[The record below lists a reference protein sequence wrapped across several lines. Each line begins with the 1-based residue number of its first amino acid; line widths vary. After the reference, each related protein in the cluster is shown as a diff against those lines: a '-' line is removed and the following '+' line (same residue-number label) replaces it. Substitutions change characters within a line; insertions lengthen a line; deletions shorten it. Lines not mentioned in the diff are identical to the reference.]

1 MPLTTAALE
10 VNTNRARVSIH
21 NRDMQTKT
29 KEGWRPAPVPGT
41 SSLTQVREAARDCT
55 ACHLY
60 KRATQTV
67 FGEGP
72 KGAPIMLVG
81 EQPGDYEDV
90 AGKPFVGPAGK
101 IMDRALEEAGID
113 RKQVYV
119 TNTVKHFKW
128 EPRGKRRIHQKPNSR
143 EIAACRPWLEAELRL
158 VRPKLVVVLGATAGQ
173 AIFGPSF
180 RVTRERG
187 KLLSSKFAAKVV
199 ATVHPSSLLRQPDE
213 ESREHEYK
221 SFVADLRVALNAAD
235 EK

>member
-1 MPLTTAALE
+1 MREQAADLQ
-10 VNTNRARVSIH
+10 VNTNRGRVSIH
-21 NRDMQTKT
+21 IRDMQTKT
-29 KEGWRPAPVPGT
+29 EEGWQPAPVPET
-41 SSLTQVREAARDCT
+41 SSLTELRNAARDCT

-72 KGAPIMLVG
+72 RGAPIMLVG

-101 IMDRALEEAGID
+101 IMDRALEGAGID
-113 RKQVYV
+113 RKQIYV
-119 TNTVKHFKW
+119 TNAVKHFKW
-128 EPRGKRRIHQKPNSR
+128 EPRGKRRIHQKPNAR

-187 KLLSSKFAAKVV
+187 KLLSAKLAPKVV

-213 ESREHEYK
+213 ESRQREYAH
-221 SFVADLRVALNAAD
+221 FVADLRVARRGAG

>member
-1 MPLTTAALE
+1 M
-10 VNTNRARVSIH
+10 NTNRARLSIPIREMRT
-21 NRDMQTKT
+21 ND
-29 KEGWRPAPVPGT
+29 EEYARPATPPDT
-41 SSLTQVREAARDCT
+41 SRWSPLREAARDCT

-72 KGAPIMLVG
+72 RGAPIMLVG
-81 EQPGDYEDV
+81 EQPGDYEDI

-101 IMDRALEEAGID
+101 IMDRALEESGID
-113 RKQVYV
+113 RNQVYV
-119 TNTVKHFKW
+119 ANAVKHFKW
-128 EPRGKRRIHQKPNSR
+128 EPGGKRRIHQKPNSR

-158 VRPKLVVVLGATAGQ
+158 VKPKLVVAMGATAAQ
-173 AIFGPSF
+173 AIFGPGF

-187 KLLSSKFAAKVV
+187 KVLASPFATKVI

-213 ESREHEYK
+213 ESREREYALL
-221 SFVADLRVALNAAD
+221 VADLKAVLRAAG

>member
-1 MPLTTAALE
+1 MPTDGEEFARRALPPDTTSWSVA
-10 VNTNRARVSIH
+10 
-21 NRDMQTKT
+21 
-29 KEGWRPAPVPGT
+29 
-41 SSLTQVREAARDCT
+41 REAAKDCE

-72 KGAPIMLVG
+72 KSATMMLVG

-101 IMDRALEEAGID
+101 IMDQALEEAGID

-119 TNTVKHFKW
+119 TNAVKHFKW

-143 EIAACRPWLEAELRL
+143 EIAACRPWLEAELRI
-158 VRPKLVVVLGATAGQ
+158 VKPKLVVAMGATAAQ
-173 AIFGPSF
+173 TIFGPSF

-187 KLLSSKFAAKVV
+187 KLLSSKLAPRVL

-213 ESREHEYK
+213 ESREREYK
-221 SFVADLRVALNAAD
+221 HFVSDLRAAVRAAG
-235 EK
+235 EE

>member
-1 MPLTTAALE
+1 MPAKAE
-10 VNTNRARVSIH
+10 EYA
-21 NRDMQTKT
+21 
-29 KEGWRPAPVPGT
+29 RPAATPGT
-41 SSLTQVREAARDCT
+41 SSLVEMREASRECT

-72 KGAPIMLVG
+72 KRATMLLIG

-101 IMDRALEEAGID
+101 IMDQALEEAGID
-113 RKQVYV
+113 RKDVYV
-119 TNTVKHFKW
+119 TNAVKHFKW

-158 VRPKLVVVLGATAGQ
+158 VKPKLVVCLGATAGQ
-173 AIFGPSF
+173 ALFGPSF

-187 KLLSSKFAAKVV
+187 KVLSSKLAPKVV

-213 ESREHEYK
+213 ESREREYAH
-221 SFVADLRVALNAAD
+221 FVADLRVAVKTAS

>member
-1 MPLTTAALE
+1 MPAE
-10 VNTNRARVSIH
+10 
-21 NRDMQTKT
+21 
-29 KEGWRPAPVPGT
+29 KEEYARPARPPDT
-41 SSLTQVREAARDCT
+41 SSLAQLRQASRSCT

-67 FGEGP
+67 FGEGLRD
-72 KGAPIMLVG
+72 APMMLVG

-113 RKQVYV
+113 RSQVYV
-119 TNTVKHFKW
+119 TNAVKHFKW

-143 EIAACRPWLEAELRL
+143 EIAACRPWLEAELR
-158 VRPKLVVVLGATAGQ
+158 VVKPKLLVCLGATAAQ
-173 AIFGPSF
+173 AVFGPSF

-187 KLLSSKFAAKVV
+187 KVLSSKVAPRVL

-213 ESREHEYK
+213 ESREREYK
-221 SFVADLRVALNAAD
+221 RFVVDLRAALKAAAGA
-235 EK
+235 